1 MEEAKKVYT
10 ESTPRLIEL
19 HKNYKGKKNG
29 RSDESIWFDNCD
41 STEETGCFS
50 SSTVPGEYYK
60 EYCYTKLSEQEFIE
74 FMKLEDTIVKRRE
87 SIDCTQELL
96 DSINKQGLTSST
108 GPGKDLLLTCE
119 KDNVNKPSHYTQGG
133 IEPIDYILANDMNFL
148 EGNVIKYVTRYKHK
162 NGLEDLKKAEFY
174 LKRLIEGLEELK

>member
-1 MEEAKKVYT
+1 MLDRVYT
-10 ESTPRLIEL
+10 EATPRLIEL
-19 HKNYKGKKNG
+19 HKGYKGSKQCGADNA
-29 RSDESIWFDNCD
+29 EWFDNCNSLD
-41 STEETGCFS
+41 E
-50 SSTVPGEYYK
+50 PGWFGIGRVGEFYYK
-60 EYCYTKLSEQEFIE
+60 EREYTYLSEQEFIE
-74 FMKLEDTIVKRRE
+74 FMELEDTIVKRME

-96 DSINKQGLTSST
+96 DSINKQGLTAST

-133 IEPIDYILANDMNFL
+133 IEPIYYILANDMNFL

-174 LKRLIEGLEELK
+174 LKKLIEGYGKD